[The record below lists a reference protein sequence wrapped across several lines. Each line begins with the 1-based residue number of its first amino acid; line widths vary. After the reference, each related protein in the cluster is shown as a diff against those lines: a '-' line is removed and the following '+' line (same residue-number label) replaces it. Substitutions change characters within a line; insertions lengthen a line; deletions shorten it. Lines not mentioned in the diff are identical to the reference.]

1 MTNMNTEEDAAKRAC
16 HRWYRAYFS
25 VMVCAANEKEAM
37 IEGFNYLETFYGGH
51 DNDDEERNDRR
62 MDWAEVAFD
71 HAEVIGDAASG
82 VIDHADE
89 GVTEASSDCV
99 S

>member
-1 MTNMNTEEDAAKRAC
+1 MTNQNTEEGAANRARR
-16 HRWYRAYFS
+16 RWYRAYFS
-25 VMVCAANEKEAM
+25 VMVSAADEKEAM
-37 IEGFNYLETFYGGH
+37 IEGFNFLEAFYGDH
-51 DNDDEERNDRR
+51 ESDEEEGNDRR

-89 GVTEASSDCV
+89 GVAEASSDCV